1 MFKVAPRFADN
12 ALSRYGEQKIND
24 GAYLTISYIH
34 GILALLIAT
43 KLFVMKYN
51 NPDAVKRSLKQN
63 PLFSKLTD
71 LQLDRVCQHSQL
83 QQLSEGQLLFNQS
96 DKVTDFYMV
105 QSGKIKLFRLSPDG
119 QEKIIEIVR
128 PGEVF
133 AEALMFTNQ
142 TDYPVSAAALTDTIV
157 ISINAKNFQEMLWD
171 STATCLLLLGDM
183 SFRLRKLIKEIDN
196 LTLQNGTCRVASYL
210 IQEMPE
216 NKNEFELDMA
226 KNVIAARLSIKPET
240 FSRIIKSLNNKG
252 ILSINGNSVT
262 IHDIETL
269 KDHCVI

>member
-1 MFKVAPRFADN
+1 
-12 ALSRYGEQKIND
+12 
-24 GAYLTISYIH
+24 
-34 GILALLIAT
+34 
-43 KLFVMKYN
+43 MKYN

-83 QQLSEGQLLFNQS
+83 QQLTEGQQLFNQS
-96 DKVTDFYMV
+96 DKVTSFYMV
-105 QSGKIKLFRLSPDG
+105 QSGKIKLFRMSPDG

-133 AEALMFTNQ
+133 AEALMFTSQ

-157 ISINAKNFQEMLWD
+157 ISINAKNFREMLWD

-183 SFRLRKLIKEIDN
+183 SFRLRKLIKEIDT
-196 LTLQNGTCRVASYL
+196 LTLQDGTCRVASYL
-210 IQEMPE
+210 IHEMPE
-216 NKNEFELDMA
+216 NKNEFDLDMA

-269 KDHCVI
+269 KEHSVI